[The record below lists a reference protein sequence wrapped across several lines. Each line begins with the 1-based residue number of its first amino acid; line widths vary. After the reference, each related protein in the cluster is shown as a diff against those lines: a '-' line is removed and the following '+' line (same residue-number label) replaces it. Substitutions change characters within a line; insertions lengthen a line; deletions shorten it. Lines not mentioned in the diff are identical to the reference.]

1 MSHIRPAARA
11 SACRIAE
18 IPAFNCRLN
27 INKAMEVAHMN
38 YETLDRIVD
47 SYRDELI
54 EDIRRWI
61 SIPSVQAPPAG
72 ENAPF
77 GAEVRRMLDMAL
89 ADGRRF
95 GFEVRDIDGYAG
107 DISYGSGEQ
116 TMGMLAHLDVV
127 PLGDGWK
134 HDPLGGEIEGGKIY
148 GRGAA
153 DDKGPALCALYAM
166 RAVKQAGIPLK
177 DGVRLILGC
186 DEETGMSDMRHY
198 ASRLKMPDYGFS
210 PDAEFPVINIEKGGV
225 HMRLSRLT
233 GGEDGA
239 ELPVY
244 SLYAGERPNVV
255 PAEARAVVGLRNT
268 TLGALR
274 EKLAAVERVHE
285 KFRLSAE
292 ADGEDRAVITAT
304 GVNAHAAMPEG
315 GVNAAGMLLI
325 ALKELGAGGAGSASA
340 IAMLADALGMDYTGG
355 LLGIACADELS
366 GPLTC
371 NLGILRYDGN
381 ELSALLDIRYPLCAS
396 EELMLGQAAKRVAPA
411 GMSVR
416 CDGSHT
422 PMHVPADS
430 RIVQGLLK
438 VYHEVTGLE
447 PYTIAIGG
455 GTYSR
460 MMPNTVAFGVCF
472 PGDMDVCHIADEY
485 IDIDKMM
492 LGVKIFAHAIAEI
505 AGRG

>member
-1 MSHIRPAARA
+1 
-11 SACRIAE
+11 
-18 IPAFNCRLN
+18 
-27 INKAMEVAHMN
+27 MN

-54 EDIRRWI
+54 ENIRKWI
-61 SIPSVQAPPAG
+61 AIPSVKGEPAG

-77 GAEVRRMLDMAL
+77 GPHVRRMLDTAL
-89 ADGRRF
+89 EDGRRF

-107 DISYGSGEQ
+107 DISYGSGAQ

-127 PLGDGWK
+127 PLGDGWT
-134 HDPLGGEIEGGKIY
+134 HDPLGGEIEGGRLY
-148 GRGAA
+148 GRGTT

-166 RAVKQAGIPLK
+166 RAVKEAGVPLK

-186 DEETGMSDMRHY
+186 DEETGMSDMRYY
-198 ASRLKMPDYGFS
+198 ASKLKMPDYGFS

-225 HMRLSRLT
+225 NMRLSKVT

-239 ELPVY
+239 AIPVC
-244 SLYAGERPNVV
+244 SLCAGERPNVV
-255 PAEARAVVGLRNT
+255 PAEATALVGLGEM
-268 TLGALR
+268 TLEALR
-274 EKLAAVERVHE
+274 EKLAAIEKNHER
-285 KFRLSAE
+285 FRLA
-292 ADGEDRAVITAT
+292 ATDAGDGKAKLVAT

-325 ALKELGAGGAGSASA
+325 TLKELGAGSAGPNGGGSREA
-340 IAMLADALGMDYTGG
+340 IAMLADAVGMEYTGES
-355 LLGIACADELS
+355 LGIACADELS
-366 GPLTC
+366 GALTC

-381 ELSALLDIRYPLCAS
+381 ELSALLDIRYPLCGDEA
-396 EELMLGQAAKRVAPA
+396 LMLGQAAKRVAPA
-411 GMSVR
+411 GMGVCCAS
-416 CDGSHT
+416 SHT
-422 PMHVPADS
+422 PLHVPADS
-430 RIVQGLLK
+430 KIVKGLLK
-438 VYHEVTGLE
+438 VYHDVTGL
-447 PYTIAIGG
+447 PAYTIAIGG

-485 IDIDKMM
+485 IDVEKMM

-505 AGRG
+505 AGGMIED

>member
-1 MSHIRPAARA
+1 
-11 SACRIAE
+11 
-18 IPAFNCRLN
+18 
-27 INKAMEVAHMN
+27 MN
-38 YETLDRIVD
+38 YEKLDALVE

-54 EDIRRWI
+54 ENIRKWI
-61 SIPSVQAPPAG
+61 AIPSVQGEPAG

-77 GAEVRRMLDMAL
+77 GAEVRRMLDTAL

-107 DISYGSGEQ
+107 DISYGAGEQ
-116 TMGMLAHLDVV
+116 IMGMLAHLDVV
-127 PLGDGWK
+127 PLGDGWT
-134 HDPLGGEIEGGKIY
+134 HDPLGGEIADGRIY
-148 GRGAA
+148 GRGTT

-166 RAVKQAGIPLK
+166 RAVKEAGLPLK

-198 ASRLKMPDYGFS
+198 ASKMKMPDYGFS

-225 HMRLSRLT
+225 NMRLSKVT

-239 ELPVY
+239 AIPVY

-255 PAEARAVVGLRNT
+255 PAEATAVVGLAHT
-268 TLGALR
+268 TLAELN
-274 EKLAAVERVHE
+274 EKLSAIE
-285 KFRLSAE
+285 KAHDRFRLSA
-292 ADGEDRAVITAT
+292 ADAGEGRARITAT
-304 GVNAHAAMPEG
+304 GVNAHAAMPER

-325 ALKELGAGGAGSASA
+325 ALKELGAGGAGSAPA
-340 IAMLADALGMDYTGG
+340 IAMLADAVGMEYTGQS
-355 LLGIACADELS
+355 LGIACADELS
-366 GPLTC
+366 GALTC

-381 ELSALLDIRYPLCAS
+381 EISVHLDCRYPICGDEVA
-396 EELMLGQAAKRVAPA
+396 MLGSAVKAVAPA
-411 GMSVR
+411 GLSVR
-416 CDGSHT
+416 LIGSHE
-422 PMHVPADS
+422 PLYVPADHK
-430 RIVQGLLK
+430 IVKGLLK

-447 PYTIAIGG
+447 AYTIAIGG

-472 PGDMDVCHIADEY
+472 PGDMDLCHVADEY
-485 IDIDKMM
+485 IDIEKMM

-505 AGRG
+505 AGA

>member
-1 MSHIRPAARA
+1 
-11 SACRIAE
+11 
-18 IPAFNCRLN
+18 
-27 INKAMEVAHMN
+27 MN
-38 YETLDRIVD
+38 YEKLDALVD

-54 EDIRRWI
+54 ENIRKWI
-61 SIPSVQAPPAG
+61 AIPSVQGEPAG

-77 GAEVRRMLDMAL
+77 GAEVRRMLDTAL

-107 DISYGSGEQ
+107 DISYGAGEQ

-127 PLGDGWK
+127 PLGDGWT
-134 HDPLGGEIEGGKIY
+134 HDPLGGEIADGRIY
-148 GRGAA
+148 GRGTT

-166 RAVKQAGIPLK
+166 RAVKEAGLPLK

-198 ASRLKMPDYGFS
+198 ASKMKMPDYGFS

-225 HMRLSRLT
+225 NMRLSKVT

-239 ELPVY
+239 AIPVY
-244 SLYAGERPNVV
+244 SLHAGERPNVV
-255 PAEARAVVGLRNT
+255 PAEATAVVGLAHT
-268 TLGALR
+268 TLAELN
-274 EKLAAVERVHE
+274 EKLSAIE
-285 KFRLSAE
+285 KAHDRFRLSA
-292 ADGEDRAVITAT
+292 ADAGEGRARITAT
-304 GVNAHAAMPEG
+304 GVNAHAAMPER

-325 ALKELGAGGAGSASA
+325 ALKELGAGGAGSAPA
-340 IAMLADALGMDYTGG
+340 IAMLADAVGMEYTGQS
-355 LLGIACADELS
+355 LGIACADELS
-366 GPLTC
+366 GALTC
-371 NLGILRYDGN
+371 NLGILRYDAN
-381 ELSALLDIRYPLCAS
+381 ELSALLDIRYPICGS

-411 GMSVR
+411 GMSV
-416 CDGSHT
+416 CCASSHT
-422 PMHVPADS
+422 PLHVPADS
-430 RIVQGLLK
+430 KIVKGLLK
-438 VYHEVTGLE
+438 VYHEVTGL
-447 PYTIAIGG
+447 PAYTIAIGG

-485 IDIDKMM
+485 IDIEKMM

-505 AGRG
+505 AGA

>member
-1 MSHIRPAARA
+1 
-11 SACRIAE
+11 
-18 IPAFNCRLN
+18 
-27 INKAMEVAHMN
+27 MN
-38 YETLDRIVD
+38 YEKLDALVE

-54 EDIRRWI
+54 ENIRKWI
-61 SIPSVQAPPAG
+61 AIPSVQGEPAG

-77 GAEVRRMLDMAL
+77 GAEVRRMLDTAL

-107 DISYGSGEQ
+107 DISYGAGEQ

-127 PLGDGWK
+127 PLGDGWT
-134 HDPLGGEIEGGKIY
+134 HDPLGGEIADGRIY
-148 GRGAA
+148 GRGTT

-166 RAVKQAGIPLK
+166 RAVKEAGLPLK

-198 ASRLKMPDYGFS
+198 ASKMKMPDYGFS

-225 HMRLSRLT
+225 NMRLSKVT

-239 ELPVY
+239 AIPVY

-255 PAEARAVVGLRNT
+255 PAEATAVVGLAHT
-268 TLGALR
+268 TLAELN
-274 EKLAAVERVHE
+274 EKLSAIE
-285 KFRLSAE
+285 KAHDRFRLSAALE
-292 ADGEDRAVITAT
+292 GEGRARITAT
-304 GVNAHAAMPEG
+304 GVNAHAAMPER

-325 ALKELGAGGAGSASA
+325 ALKELGAGGAGSGPA
-340 IAMLADALGMDYTGG
+340 IAMLADAVGMEYTGQS
-355 LLGIACADELS
+355 LGIACADELS
-366 GPLTC
+366 GALTC
-371 NLGILRYDGN
+371 NLGILRYDAN
-381 ELSALLDIRYPLCAS
+381 ELSALLDIRYPICGS

-411 GMSVR
+411 GMSV
-416 CDGSHT
+416 CCASSHT
-422 PMHVPADS
+422 PLHVPADS
-430 RIVQGLLK
+430 KIVKGLLK
-438 VYHEVTGLE
+438 VYHEVTGL
-447 PYTIAIGG
+447 PAYTIAIGG

-485 IDIDKMM
+485 IDIEKMM

-505 AGRG
+505 AGA